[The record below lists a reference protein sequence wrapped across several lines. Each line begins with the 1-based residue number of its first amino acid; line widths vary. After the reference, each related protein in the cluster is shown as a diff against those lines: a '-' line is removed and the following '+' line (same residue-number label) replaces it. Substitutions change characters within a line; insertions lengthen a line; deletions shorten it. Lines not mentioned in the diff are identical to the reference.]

1 MAELLLALRLLLSL
15 LMYAFLGVVL
25 YTLWRELRQG
35 VAVQP
40 SRPAVASLTV
50 ERGAQPGQ
58 RFPLRPVTAL
68 GRAEDNDLPLA
79 DPFASAHHALIFWR
93 ESQWWLEDLGSH
105 NGTLFNGE
113 RLDKPVVLTTGDRL
127 RIGETELRFELEPT
141 GSA

>member
-15 LMYAFLGVVL
+15 LLYAFLGVVL

-40 SRPAVASLTV
+40 PRPTAAILTV
-50 ERGAQPGQ
+50 EQGAEPGRQ
-58 RFPLRPVTAL
+58 FPLRPVTAL

-93 ESQWWLEDLGSH
+93 EGQWWLEDLGSH

-113 RLDKPVVLTTGDRL
+113 RLDKPVALATGDRL
-127 RIGETELRFELEPT
+127 RIGETELRFALAST